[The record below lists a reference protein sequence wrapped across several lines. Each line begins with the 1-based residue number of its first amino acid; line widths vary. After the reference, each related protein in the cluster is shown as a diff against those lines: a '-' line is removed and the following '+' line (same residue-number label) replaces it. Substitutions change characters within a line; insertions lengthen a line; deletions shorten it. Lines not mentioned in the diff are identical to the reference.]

1 MPPSSRARPVPRKPA
16 RAEGVERVVHATV
29 RKKDLAAQLSKELL
43 ADAPDFDDEDGE
55 VIVVDDSGA
64 ILTGE
69 NKAASACRAATRGD
83 DEIDVVMIV
92 DAELAERLLDAKVE
106 FDEVLDEVL
115 DEAERSEDE

>member
-1 MPPSSRARPVPRKPA
+1 MPRKPA
-16 RAEGVERVVHATV
+16 RAERGERVVHATE
-29 RKKDLAAQLSKELL
+29 RRKDLAKQLSKELL

-69 NKAASACRAATRGD
+69 NKAASACRTATRGD
-83 DEIDVVMIV
+83 DEIDVIMIV
-92 DAELAERLLDAKVE
+92 DAELAERLLDAKVD

-115 DEAERSEDE
+115 DEAERSDTEDE